1 MLISYKQ
8 TGMIVTKTIKA
19 TVDLLDLKR
28 REGKSIGLVPTMGA
42 LHPGH
47 LSLIR
52 RAKAENDF
60 VVCSIFVN
68 PIQFTNKEDLEK
80 YPRTLE
86 ADSKLLETADCNMVF
101 APEVNEMYLNN

>member
-42 LHPGH
+42 LHAGH

-68 PIQFTNKEDLEK
+68 PTQFNNQEDLAK
-80 YPRTLE
+80 YPRTFD
-86 ADSKLLETADCNMVF
+86 ADYTLLE
-101 APEVNEMYLNN
+101 NEGCDLI